1 MALLE
6 TRNLTKRFKN
16 FVAVDH
22 VNLQVNAGE
31 VYGFIGPNGAGK
43 TTVIRMLVG
52 LIHPTEGEVYID
64 GHHVGKEFRQ
74 AIKQVGAII
83 ETPYMYGYLTA
94 RQNLTRLAMLDPQID
109 RKRVDEVLELVRL
122 TERADDKVKGY
133 SLGMRQRLG
142 IAQALLSHPK
152 LVILDE
158 PANGLD
164 PQGMF
169 ELRQLIKQLAS
180 EEGIAFF
187 ISSHILHDIEQICDR
202 VGIIQQGH
210 LIREERVDTLLEEGE
225 KRYIIHVNRL
235 QEAYELLQGWDWIN
249 EVVNQGNALQVRVDE
264 NRVAELNRQLI
275 QAGYDVVALIPTG
288 TSLEESFLQMTG
300 GRHVG

>member
-1 MALLE
+1 M
-6 TRNLTKRFKN
+6 
-16 FVAVDH
+16 
-22 VNLQVNAGE
+22 NLQVNAGE

>member
-249 EVVNQGNALQVRVDE
+249 EVVNQENALQVRVDE